1 MMTQK
6 IIRVL
11 LADDQ
16 LIAREGFRKIL
27 ESEKEV
33 QIAGEAITALE
44 VPRKVDES
52 SPDIVL
58 MDLKWFGDE
67 TAGWSAIKDIKRK
80 HPEVKVIAVTAYENL
95 VKDARYAGADAVLL
109 KTFTKD
115 ELVSLV
121 RELAAREFAPVI
133 QELIDDNVEKLT
145 SRELD
150 VLRLVAD
157 GRRDKEIAEIL
168 TISSATVKNHVK
180 SILGKLNAT
189 NRTQAA
195 KLAQDKRLIR

>member
-1 MMTQK
+1 MKRT
-6 IIRVL
+6 IRVF

-16 LIAREGFRKIL
+16 LIAREGLKGIL
-27 ESEKEV
+27 DGVDDIS
-33 QIAGEAITALE
+33 IAGEAITALE

-52 SPDIVL
+52 KPDILL

-67 TAGWSAIKDIKRK
+67 SAGWSAIRDVKKQ
-80 HPEVKVIAVTAYENL
+80 HPQVRVIAVTAYENL
-95 VKDARYAGADAVLL
+95 VRDARIAGADAVLL

-121 RELAAREFAPVI
+121 RELAKKEYVDTPEPTNVM
-133 QELIDDNVEKLT
+133 DDLT
-145 SRELD
+145 QRELD
-150 VLRLVAD
+150 VVRLIAD

-168 TISSATVKNHVK
+168 SISIATVKNHVK
-180 SILGKLNAT
+180 SILAKLSVS

-195 KLAQDKRLIR
+195 RVARDRGFVR

>member
-1 MMTQK
+1 MIQK

-16 LIAREGFRKIL
+16 LIAREGLRRIL
-27 ESEKEV
+27 ESEKDIRV
-33 QIAGEAITALE
+33 AGEAITALE
-44 VPRKVDES
+44 VPRKVDMVN
-52 SPDIVL
+52 PDVVL

-67 TAGWSAIKDIKRK
+67 SAGWSAIKDIKRD
-80 HPEVKVIAVTAYENL
+80 HPGVRIIAVTAYENL
-95 VKDARYAGADAVLL
+95 VRDARYAGADAVLL

-121 RELAAREFAPVI
+121 RELAVKEAMSFS
-133 QELIDDNVEKLT
+133 QEVANLVEELT
-145 SRELD
+145 ARELD
-150 VLRLVAD
+150 VLRLVAE
-157 GRRDKEIAEIL
+157 GKRDKEIADIL
-168 TISSATVKNHVK
+168 SISSSTAKNHVK

-195 KLAQDKRLIR
+195 KIAREKKLIR